1 MKYKQNQISSQFENE
16 YIEVARKQ
24 RSFKEEIDSIFND
37 KKIADLILKNEF
49 LEKLTTEKCEQNRI
63 IENEL
68 STQKRLFEDKVK
80 ELLKRITDQDVELHK
95 RSKGYES
102 IFRM

>member
-1 MKYKQNQISSQFENE
+1 MKYKQTQISSQFESE

-37 KKIADLILKNEF
+37 KHFANLIMKNEI
-49 LEKLTTEKCEQNRI
+49 LEKLTTEKCEQIKI
-63 IENEL
+63 IESEL
-68 STQKRLFEDKVK
+68 SSQKRLFEQKVK

-95 RSKGYES
+95 RSKGYEF
-102 IFRM
+102 INQM